1 MTDKDGCHARDAIR
15 IQNTEVQINRGLTSM
30 DQIDPEINLA
40 WLHPPRLKKL
50 KILNQFDVNCLQ
62 MKLLNP
68 NIMLKRHFNRKFHLP
83 PYHHVDDFLNTVV
96 SFPVHL
102 ARTKLN
108 EISWLRTAED
118 EFSGRHFEPPEL
130 EFITIQI
137 ETLQQ
142 IN

>member
-40 WLHPPRLKKL
+40 WLHPPRQKKL

-68 NIMLKRHFNRKFHLP
+68 NIMLKRHFNRKLNLP
-83 PYHHVDDFLNTVV
+83 PSSKFV
-96 SFPVHL
+96 SFSVDFSVIL
-102 ARTKLN
+102 SQVVKNVKLSYIGNNVNLVKNRTL
-108 EISWLRTAED
+108 
-118 EFSGRHFEPPEL
+118 
-130 EFITIQI
+130 
-137 ETLQQ
+137 
-142 IN
+142 

>member
-50 KILNQFDVNCLQ
+50 KILNQFDVKCLQ

-68 NIMLKRHFNRKFHLP
+68 NIMLKRHFNRKLNFP
-83 PYHHVDDFLNTVV
+83 PSSKFV
-96 SFPVHL
+96 SFSVDFSVILSQVVKNVKPSYIGNNVNL
-102 ARTKLN
+102 VKNRTL
-108 EISWLRTAED
+108 
-118 EFSGRHFEPPEL
+118 
-130 EFITIQI
+130 
-137 ETLQQ
+137 
-142 IN
+142 